1 MSHSQDTPVRIV
13 IADDHPL
20 LLEGISASLQ
30 AQPGIDVVATA
41 MDGAE
46 AIQVYRL
53 VKPDVLLLDLQM
65 PVKDGLEATVAI
77 RSMFRDARV
86 LILTTYSGD
95 ARVVSVLRAGAA
107 GYVLKNISGAELA
120 RAIRTV
126 AAGGR
131 VIDAAVQ
138 REVDGFFPADKLSL
152 REIDV
157 LRLAADGNSN
167 RVIGEQLGIGESTV
181 KTHVSAILVKLGA
194 RDRTHAVTLAL
205 KRGYLAL

>member
-1 MSHSQDTPVRIV
+1 MSPSQDTPVRIV

-41 MDGAE
+41 VDGAE
-46 AIQVYRL
+46 AIQTYRL

-131 VIDAAVQ
+131 VIDPAVQ

>member
-1 MSHSQDTPVRIV
+1 MSHTQDTPVRIV

-41 MDGAE
+41 VDGAD
-46 AIQVYRL
+46 AIQAYRL
-53 VKPDVLLLDLQM
+53 YKPDVLLLDLQM

-120 RAIRTV
+120 AAIRKV
-126 AAGGR
+126 AAGGH
-131 VIDAAVQ
+131 VIDPAVQ